1 LYLSLYLHTSART
14 PLHTAIERAEDYNV
28 SRILIENGADLN
40 NRNIDG
46 KTPLHTFFNSV
57 VRKILLHYGDEI
69 DGAIADNQG
78 MTLLHFVAWSS
89 KSSVECFKR
98 CLQHCGATALWLSDC
113 DNRSALHLAAQRGNA
128 DIVQYILGHSP
139 QVVVTLKDK
148 RGRSIFHYAADSK
161 RTSVIDIVHFHGGSI
176 HALDENGHSALHY
189 AVLRGNLAAAEKLT
203 ELGAANN
210 IYLKDR
216 EDIAIAGFTS
226 QPGATTAV
234 SHPIQRKGKVAP
246 KEINIGVRTAP
257 LGSPFYGRMGTSWSS
272 SFREFLVVKPK
283 LFRATSTPIVAI
295 LVAALMW
302 LCMWISVWSRF
313 GNIEKSC
320 RSSFGNNV

>member
-1 LYLSLYLHTSART
+1 
-14 PLHTAIERAEDYNV
+14 
-28 SRILIENGADLN
+28 
-40 NRNIDG
+40 
-46 KTPLHTFFNSV
+46 
-57 VRKILLHYGDEI
+57 
-69 DGAIADNQG
+69 
-78 MTLLHFVAWSS
+78 
-89 KSSVECFKR
+89 
-98 CLQHCGATALWLSDC
+98 
-113 DNRSALHLAAQRGNA
+113 
-128 DIVQYILGHSP
+128 
-139 QVVVTLKDK
+139 VTLKDK